1 MTEGRR
7 GNEISDMSV
16 ALRAHA
22 AKGNPTK
29 EQQAQRR
36 RLFQRI
42 IQYLTIGIDMSPLFS
57 DVIMNAH
64 TTDMATKKMLYHY
77 ITYYA
82 QAKSDLALLTV
93 NTLQKDCRDD
103 DPVTRGLA
111 IRSMA
116 SMRVPDLAE
125 SLVRIFSR
133 SMRTRRASPDAT
145 RVFRPPSPR
154 PSPARP
160 HEI

>member
-1 MTEGRR
+1 MSEGRR
-7 GNEISDMSV
+7 GNELSDMSA

-22 AKGNPTK
+22 SRGNPTK
-29 EQQAQRR
+29 EQQIQRR
-36 RLFQRI
+36 QLFQRI

-82 QAKSDLALLTV
+82 QAKADLALLTV

-111 IRSMA
+111 VRSMA
-116 SMRVPDLAE
+116 SMRVPDLVE
-125 SLVRIFSR
+125 YLVRP
-133 SMRTRRASPDAT
+133 RRG
-145 RVFRPPSPR
+145 PSL
-154 PSPARP
+154 ARP
-160 HEI
+160 RSSTPPDPALVLA

>member
-111 IRSMA
+111 IRS
-116 SMRVPDLAE
+116 L
-125 SLVRIFSR
+125 SLI
-133 SMRTRRASPDAT
+133 
-145 RVFRPPSPR
+145 
-154 PSPARP
+154 
-160 HEI
+160 HI

>member
-1 MTEGRR
+1 MSEGRR
-7 GNEISDMSV
+7 GNELSDMSA

-22 AKGNPTK
+22 SRGNPTK
-29 EQQAQRR
+29 EQQIQRR
-36 RLFQRI
+36 QLFQRI

-82 QAKSDLALLTV
+82 QAKADLALLTV

-111 IRSMA
+111 VRSMA
-116 SMRVPDLAE
+116 SMRVPDLVE
-125 SLVRIFSR
+125 YLVRP
-133 SMRTRRASPDAT
+133 RRD
-145 RVFRPPSPR
+145 PSL
-154 PSPARP
+154 ARP
-160 HEI
+160 RSWTPPDPALVLA

>member
-57 DVIMNAH
+57 DVISV
-64 TTDMATKKMLYHY
+64 TTVTATTA
-77 ITYYA
+77 IA
-82 QAKSDLALLTV
+82 IPLTATI
-93 NTLQKDCRDD
+93 NT
-103 DPVTRGLA
+103 
-111 IRSMA
+111 
-116 SMRVPDLAE
+116 
-125 SLVRIFSR
+125 
-133 SMRTRRASPDAT
+133 
-145 RVFRPPSPR
+145 SPR
-154 PSPARP
+154 GGSPGQTCLPQATSPPDRRV
-160 HEI
+160 HVDVSCMLVALWLV